1 MTASCGGC
9 VPLAQTVPADESRGY
24 PAASRRAHPASAS
37 RPMSV
42 VVSQTTLIVCRPAR
56 ISRCFAASVAP
67 FGAAASKRNARRWS
81 AAKPLWA
88 HRHRTPVWLSRVG
101 CSHQFGRASAPTMP
115 QRVHTMRG
123 PNVGTAMWSGQRS
136 ALSTAS
142 WWHCHQDTAS
152 DRTPLAR
159 MLPVQPATAGA
170 APSRYICLRFCFFE
184 NPLGTRN
191 ESLSGR

>member
-1 MTASCGGC
+1 MRSAGANSASGRIEGLSCGIAACTSGKRQPPDVGGRQPDNLDRLPPC
-9 VPLAQTVPADESRGY
+9 PHFPLFRRLGGPVRRSGEQAQ
-24 PAASRRAHPASAS
+24 
-37 RPMSV
+37 
-42 VVSQTTLIVCRPAR
+42 RPALVGR
-56 ISRCFAASVAP
+56 KTVVGSPPSHPGLALP
-67 FGAAASKRNARRWS
+67 RRLL
-81 AAKPLWA
+81 P
-88 HRHRTPVWLSRVG
+88 P
-101 CSHQFGRASAPTMP
+101 FGRASAPTMP